1 MGEVQ
6 RHWWEQQGWISTCST
21 NVQQDWWRDARS
33 CPYVPWKYL
42 SHCIIR
48 LIKLLHS
55 EESTSDWT
63 WIQRPDQVSIEIPE
77 EGTAEAFT
85 LQLSLL
91 QCRYPVHPQLHECQM
106 TQTWG
111 RRALFSPS
119 TFLNFLCCSKKRNAS
134 ISQHSS
140 VWKIK
145 TL

>member
-33 CPYVPWKYL
+33 CPYVLWKYL

-63 WIQRPDQVSIEIPE
+63 WIQRPYQVSIEIPE
-77 EGTAEAFT
+77 EGTAEEFWLLHYSCHSYGADILFT
-85 LQLSLL
+85 PS
-91 QCRYPVHPQLHECQM
+91 CMNARWHRPEAGEHCSPHP
-106 TQTWG
+106 
-111 RRALFSPS
+111 PS
-119 TFLNFLCCSKKRNAS
+119 W
-134 ISQHSS
+134 ISS
-140 VWKIK
+140 VVPRKEMLAFHSIHRCEK
-145 TL
+145 